1 MKSKYFLSILILVL
15 VVFLVSCGVST
26 PSVNLT
32 GNWTFSNL
40 TTSSTTSHFPI
51 GEVSKATC
59 NMIDNYGS
67 LTIYN
72 FKSFG
77 QEYINWGTGYGT
89 FNNPIITGKISGSYK
104 NVYGQT
110 VTNVINHSGT
120 ITPNGHNGSGNWS
133 QTISVS
139 GYFDTASGTTSFIIN

>member
-15 VVFLVSCGVST
+15 VVFLVGCGVST

-40 TTSSTTSHFPI
+40 ITSSTDSHFPI
-51 GEVSKATC
+51 GEVSKVTC
-59 NMIDNYGS
+59 NVIDNYGS

-72 FKSFG
+72 FRSFG

-89 FNNPIITGKISGSYK
+89 FNNPIITSEISGSYK
-104 NVYGQT
+104 NIYGQT
-110 VTNVINHSGT
+110 VTTVINFSGT
-120 ITPNGHNGSGNWS
+120 INPNGHNGSGNWS

-139 GYFDTASGTTSFIIN
+139 SSFDTASGTSSFIIN

>member
-1 MKSKYFLSILILVL
+1 VKSKYFLSILILVL
-15 VVFLVSCGVST
+15 VVFLVGCGVST

-40 TTSSTTSHFPI
+40 ITSSTDSHFPI

-59 NMIDNYGS
+59 NVIDNYGS
-67 LTIYN
+67 LTTYN
-72 FKSFG
+72 FRSFG

-89 FNNPIITGKISGSYK
+89 FNNPIITSEISGSYK
-104 NVYGQT
+104 NIYGQT
-110 VTNVINHSGT
+110 VTTVINFSGT
-120 ITPNGHNGSGNWS
+120 INPNGHSGSGNWS

-139 GYFDTASGTTSFIIN
+139 GSFDTASGTSSFIIN

>member
-15 VVFLVSCGVST
+15 VVFLVGCGVST

-40 TTSSTTSHFPI
+40 TTSSTVSHFPI
-51 GEVSKATC
+51 GEVSKVTC
-59 NMIDNYGS
+59 NVIDNYGS

-72 FKSFG
+72 FRSFG

-89 FNNPIITGKISGSYK
+89 FNNPIITSEISGSYK
-104 NVYGQT
+104 NIYGQT
-110 VTNVINHSGT
+110 VTTVINFSGT
-120 ITPNGHNGSGNWS
+120 INPNGYNGSGNWS
-133 QTISVS
+133 QKISVS
-139 GYFDTASGTTSFIIN
+139 GYFDTASGTSSFIIN

>member
-1 MKSKYFLSILILVL
+1 VKSKYFLSILILVL
-15 VVFLVSCGVST
+15 VVFLVGCGVST
-26 PSVNLT
+26 PSVNL
-32 GNWTFSNL
+32 TFSNL

-51 GEVSKATC
+51 GEVSKVTC
-59 NMIDNYGS
+59 YMIDNYGS

-77 QEYINWGTGYGT
+77 QEYINWDIGYGT

-110 VTNVINHSGT
+110 VTTVINLSGT
-120 ITPNGHNGSGNWS
+120 INPNGHNGSGNWS

-139 GYFDTASGTTSFIIN
+139 GYFDTASGTTNFIIN